1 MIKDKRY
8 EEAFEHI
15 GNETKR
21 GLLPSNDT
29 LKLILNLD
37 EPPELLSQLRIKL
50 PLETEWYDLISE
62 EEVKRKSFQI
72 YVLWKESKREQAL
85 ESIHYDF
92 IFQLN
97 IVTVLVKIRHKS
109 QNNETFSS
117 LESRI

>member
-1 MIKDKRY
+1 MPYLCVKSTIPLIKDKRY

-37 EPPELLSQLRIKL
+37 EPPELLSQLRMKL

-72 YVLWKESKREQAL
+72 YVLWKEGKHEEAL
-85 ESIHYDF
+85 ESIFDLYN
-92 IFQLN
+92 N
-97 IVTVLVKIRHKS
+97 IIEGMK
-109 QNNETFSS
+109 
-117 LESRI
+117 